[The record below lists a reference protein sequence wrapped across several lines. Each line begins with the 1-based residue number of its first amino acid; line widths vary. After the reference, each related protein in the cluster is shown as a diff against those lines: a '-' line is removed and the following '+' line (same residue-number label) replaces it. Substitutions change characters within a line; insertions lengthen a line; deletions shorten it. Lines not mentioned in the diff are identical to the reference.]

1 MTMKVKPKEPRV
13 SGNESTTPERVVKK
27 AHLKYDEQGRE
38 MMDPTPI
45 APPIGYKKSPS
56 ITEQIR
62 AMITSERLRQ
72 EVEAQGYETFEES
85 DDFDMAEDPDP
96 KSPYEEQFEPLPV
109 DDGHGRMKELG
120 DYIGDRIVS
129 SLGGDASSPAPPAE
143 AAPAGA
149 IPQPPG
155 SGRRE
160 PPPSKPSPA
169 TGTPKD
175 AGENQARGSLKPR
188 AT

>member
-62 AMITSERLRQ
+62 SMITSERLRQ
-72 EVEAQGYETFEES
+72 EAAAQGYESFEES
-85 DDFDMAEDPDP
+85 DDFDMPEDPDP
-96 KSPYEEQFEPLPV
+96 KSPYEEQFEPVPQ
-109 DDGHGRMKELG
+109 DDGSGRLRELG
-120 DYIGDRIVS
+120 DYIGERIVGA
-129 SLGGDASSPAPPAE
+129 LGGDASSPAPA
-143 AAPAGA
+143 
-149 IPQPPG
+149 
-155 SGRRE
+155 SE
-160 PPPSKPSPA
+160 PVADKPPSASRQRAATVTPSPA
-169 TGTPKD
+169 PGHVPDAAVLRGTPLPSPHSRK
-175 AGENQARGSLKPR
+175 
-188 AT
+188 T

>member
-1 MTMKVKPKEPRV
+1 MKVKPKEPRV

-45 APPIGYKKSPS
+45 APPIGYKKSKS

-62 AMITSERLRQ
+62 EMIRSEKLAQ
-72 EVEAQGYETFEES
+72 EANNLEMESFAEA

-96 KSPYEEQFEPLPV
+96 KSPYEEQFEPVPQ
-109 DDGHGRMKELG
+109 DDGTGRLKELG
-120 DYIGDRIVS
+120 DYIGERIVS
-129 SLGGDASSPAPPAE
+129 SLGGDASSPAPATL
-143 AAPAGA
+143 AAPVEEKR
-149 IPQPPG
+149 PPG
-155 SGRRE
+155 SGRQE

-169 TGTPKD
+169 AGTPKD